1 MCPLCLLPLG
11 SESAVD
17 SAQEGRAQPPG
28 SGPGCRL
35 LDIYLWKMK
44 LNLPQAA
51 LCHHVYLQ
59 Y

>member
-35 LDIYLWKMK
+35 LDIYLWKKK
-44 LNLPQAA
+44 LNAS
-51 LCHHVYLQ
+51 
-59 Y
+59 